1 MEVRGGQ
8 PGDRAAI
15 VIPAYEPTPALVD
28 LVTDLGRDERTI
40 IVIDDGSSAACKPI
54 FDRLAAMPQVVVLVH
69 AVNRGKGNALKTAFN
84 QFLLTAPADSP
95 GVVTA
100 DADGQHLPAD
110 VRRVAERLERSRSSL
125 VLGGRTFEG
134 DVPLRSRFGN
144 TMTRGVVRLL
154 LGRPIFDTQTG
165 LRGIPRGFLPELVSQ
180 AEGGHYEFELEML
193 VQATRRGMTIEEI
206 PIQTVYG
213 GAGQS
218 HFNPLR
224 DSLRIYFVFLRFLG
238 LSIATAAVDYTVF
251 AIAFMTGHTIL
262 GAMAAARLVAGTFN
276 FTCNRI
282 TVFKSKGPIVPEVLK
297 YALLVVA
304 LMTVSYS
311 LVRSLVYLGLNV
323 YLSKVFAE
331 GGLFIASFAL
341 QNLLVFA
348 DRRRKPE

>member
-1 MEVRGGQ
+1 MK
-8 PGDRAAI
+8 AAV

-28 LVTDLGRDERTI
+28 LVADLSRDGDRP
-40 IVIDDGSSAACKPI
+40 IVVVDDGSSAACRPI
-54 FDRLAAMPQVVVLVH
+54 FERLTKLPGVVVLAH
-69 AVNRGKGNALKTAFN
+69 AVNRGKGHALKTAFN
-84 QFLLTAPADSP
+84 YFLLNVPADSP

-100 DADGQHLPAD
+100 DADGQHLPVD
-110 VRRVAERLERSRSSL
+110 VRRVAERLEQSRSAL
-125 VLGGRTFEG
+125 VLGGRRFEG

-144 TMTRGVVRLL
+144 TVTRGVVRLL

-165 LRGIPRGFLPELVSQ
+165 LRGIPRDFLPELVQ
-180 AEGGHYEFELEML
+180 VEGGHYEFELEML
-193 VQATRRGMTIEEI
+193 VQATKRRMTIVEI

-251 AIAFMTGHTIL
+251 AIVFSAGHSIL
-262 GAMAAARLVAGTFN
+262 AAMATARAVAGSFN

-282 TVFKSKGPIVPEVLK
+282 TVFKSKGPVVAEALK
-297 YALLVVA
+297 YALLVVL

-323 YLSKVFAE
+323 YVSKVVAE
-331 GGLFIASFAL
+331 GGLFIASFSL
-341 QNLLVFA
+341 QNMIVFA
-348 DRRRKPE
+348 DRRLKPQ